1 MVTMGLMMVVAIG
14 TSTAK
19 ADESGVE
26 AMLDAIPEISA
37 PAAEAEAEEKKPKPA
52 EAFDLD
58 AYFEQCRAAVYTHF
72 KMPKKIAKKNPDVE
86 ISFLVSI
93 DKQGYILG
101 VTTPKRSGYR
111 AWDSAALDALNEV
124 GQLPAPPSFWNPTL
138 NKVLIPF
145 NAESK

>member
-26 AMLDAIPEISA
+26 AMLDAILEISA

-72 KMPKKIAKKNPDVE
+72 KMPKKIAKKNPTWR
-86 ISFLVSI
+86 SRSSCI

-145 NAESK
+145 NADSK

>member
-1 MVTMGLMMVVAIG
+1 MVTMGLMMVTAIG
-14 TSTAK
+14 TSTAW

-101 VTTPKRSGYR
+101 VTTPKRSGY
-111 AWDSAALDALNEV
+111 
-124 GQLPAPPSFWNPTL
+124 
-138 NKVLIPF
+138 
-145 NAESK
+145 